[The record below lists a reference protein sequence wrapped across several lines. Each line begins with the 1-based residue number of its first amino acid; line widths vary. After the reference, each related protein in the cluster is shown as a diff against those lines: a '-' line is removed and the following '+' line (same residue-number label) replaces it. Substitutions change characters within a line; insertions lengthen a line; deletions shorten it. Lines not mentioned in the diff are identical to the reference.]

1 MALNRIMI
9 WQREGLLSEE
19 WGLEGVEEE
28 EGVGMEEKRR
38 ESEKEDSQNEGKD
51 FIFFRFC
58 KTWRE
63 EK

>member
-1 MALNRIMI
+1 M
-9 WQREGLLSEE
+9 LSEE

-28 EGVGMEEKRR
+28 EGIGMEEKRR
-38 ESEKEDSQNEGKD
+38 VSEREDSQNEGKD

>member
-28 EGVGMEEKRR
+28 EGIGMKEKRVR
-38 ESEKEDSQNEGKD
+38 KKTVKMKER
-51 FIFFRFC
+51 I
-58 KTWRE
+58 
-63 EK
+63 